1 MNSNRI
7 ERVKG
12 DIFDHSL
19 QDSLGLD
26 GLILQVRHGFN
37 PVDVAWRKY
46 MEHPNMRI
54 DANTGVYAY
63 NDGVHNV
70 PTREEFASLI
80 AHELD
85 TLVGRGARRIGMNPL
100 WFQDI

>member
-1 MNSNRI
+1 MNSDRI

-37 PVDVAWRKY
+37 PGGYKTNIAIKE
-46 MEHPNMRI
+46 M
-54 DANTGVYAY
+54 
-63 NDGVHNV
+63 
-70 PTREEFASLI
+70 TRLTTLRSASSCKQTQLDKE
-80 AHELD
+80 HELS
-85 TLVGRGARRIGMNPL
+85 VHIIIG
-100 WFQDI
+100 I

>member
-1 MNSNRI
+1 MNSDRI

-54 DANTGVYAY
+54 DANTGVYEEQDSKDQVA
-63 NDGVHNV
+63 VH
-70 PTREEFASLI
+70 PEFVST
-80 AHELD
+80 EKS
-85 TLVGRGARRIGMNPL
+85 RL
-100 WFQDI
+100 WIRQ

>member
-1 MNSNRI
+1 MNSDRI

-19 QDSLGLD
+19 QDSIGLD

-54 DANTGVYAY
+54 DANTVYMHIMTECITYLRAK
-63 NDGVHNV
+63 
-70 PTREEFASLI
+70 SLPR
-80 AHELD
+80 L
-85 TLVGRGARRIGMNPL
+85 
-100 WFQDI
+100 